1 MSLPARILALL
12 LALGVAFGAG
22 WGMATRKAARDALQ
36 DQLAAER
43 GARVLEAQ
51 EARRAARNADELT
64 ANRLRSERVAADAAE
79 RLRQLAASAP
89 DSAPA
94 CPGRADDS
102 RPAAWVL
109 RDEDRDDLVALAR
122 DADAISDRLRACQR
136 ELSGTN

>member
-64 ANRLRSERVAADAAE
+64 ANRLRSERFAADAAE

-89 DSAPA
+89 DPAPA
-94 CPGRADDS
+94 CPGRADDA

-109 RDEDRDDLVALAR
+109 RDEDRADLVTLAR
-122 DADAISDRLRACQR
+122 DADAISDRLRACQQQ
-136 ELSGTN
+136 LSGQ